1 MTRCEAD
8 RDVFPNAGLIGCK
21 IGFGGHMFKTLMQE
35 FDGHQL
41 WSSSGLRTD
50 HNGLPLLCFSG
61 CRSTNDGVGRD
72 HTVGE
77 GGRCNAV
84 TKRMIAALI
93 ERMREAQ
100 FERFRT
106 TVMHDNADG
115 RIAKGNCMTALR
127 KLDNGPQ
134 SRP

>member
-1 MTRCEAD
+1 MS
-8 RDVFPNAGLIGCK
+8 
-21 IGFGGHMFKTLMQE
+21 KTLMHE
-35 FDGHQL
+35 FDGHQP

-61 CRSTNDGVGRD
+61 YRGTNDGVGRD

-106 TVMHDNADG
+106 TVMQNDADG
-115 RIAKGNCMTALR
+115 RIAKDNCMTTLR

>member
-1 MTRCEAD
+1 
-8 RDVFPNAGLIGCK
+8 
-21 IGFGGHMFKTLMQE
+21 MQE

-41 WSSSGLRTD
+41 WNSSGLRTD

-72 HTVGE
+72 HTVGK

-84 TKRMIAALI
+84 TKRMITALV

-115 RIAKGNCMTALR
+115 RIAKDNCMTALH

>member
-1 MTRCEAD
+1 
-8 RDVFPNAGLIGCK
+8 
-21 IGFGGHMFKTLMQE
+21 
-35 FDGHQL
+35 
-41 WSSSGLRTD
+41 
-50 HNGLPLLCFSG
+50 
-61 CRSTNDGVGRD
+61 
-72 HTVGE
+72 
-77 GGRCNAV
+77 
-84 TKRMIAALI
+84 MITALV

-115 RIAKGNCMTALR
+115 RIAKDNCMTALR

>member
-1 MTRCEAD
+1 M
-8 RDVFPNAGLIGCK
+8 VFPSFASVGAAAPMTESAVITQLAKAG
-21 IGFGGHMFKTLMQE
+21 
-35 FDGHQL
+35 
-41 WSSSGLRTD
+41 
-50 HNGLPLLCFSG
+50 
-61 CRSTNDGVGRD
+61 V
-72 HTVGE
+72 
-77 GGRCNAV
+77 
-84 TKRMIAALI
+84 KRMIAALV

-115 RIAKGNCMTALR
+115 RIAKDNCMTALR